1 MRARR
6 CQSYKRENRVGSPPE
21 SRPAS
26 TRRELQEAHQEPS
39 YGRGKEKLVK
49 I

>member
-6 CQSYKRENRVGSPPE
+6 YQWYKRENGVRYLPE
-21 SRPAS
+21 SMQAS
-26 TRRELQEAHQEPS
+26 TRPELQEAHQEPS